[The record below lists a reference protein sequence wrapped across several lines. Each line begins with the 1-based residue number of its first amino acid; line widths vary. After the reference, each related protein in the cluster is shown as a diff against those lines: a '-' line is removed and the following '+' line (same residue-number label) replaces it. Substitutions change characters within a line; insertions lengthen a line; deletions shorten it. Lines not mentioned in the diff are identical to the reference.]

1 MKHQERRDAL
11 QRRRDEHQSCMP
23 RVLQLQRGM
32 RSRIRKTGMR
42 KSPIKDTPC
51 LYCGKLFT
59 KKGVCEHERHA
70 CAHNPN
76 RKKRSFGKARCK
88 ICGEVYHQNGLRA
101 HMAVQHPIEFARD
114 QANRKPTSR
123 AAKRREL
130 MKRQSSAHSGK
141 RAATTPEKE
150 RPRSNSPQQKTA
162 NQHHKSKEKQ
172 QHLGSKQPRP
182 KTTAWSDPRHP
193 ETRNANRKRDASKD
207 AWAEMRREMS
217 RAVAD

>member
-1 MKHQERRDAL
+1 
-11 QRRRDEHQSCMP
+11 
-23 RVLQLQRGM
+23 
-32 RSRIRKTGMR
+32 MR

-51 LYCGKLFT
+51 LYCGRLFT
-59 KKGVCEHERHA
+59 KKGVYEHERCH
-70 CAHNPN
+70 CVHNKN

-88 ICGEVYHQNGLRA
+88 ICGGSFHQNGLRA
-101 HMAVQHPIEFARD
+101 HMATQHPLEFARG

-162 NQHHKSKEKQ
+162 HPHHKSKGKPHPLE
-172 QHLGSKQPRP
+172 SKQAQP
-182 KTTAWSDPRHP
+182 KTPWSDPRRP
-193 ETRNANRKRDASKD
+193 ENRNANRRRDASQD
-207 AWAEMRREMS
+207 AWAEIRREMS
-217 RAVAD
+217 RTAAKLPGKVRTQET